1 MKKFIFFFSV
11 FFLLG
16 WCSMV
21 PVEESSYYSNKL
33 LIDEGLDESEEI
45 IIDDEDFYE
54 NDELSEDYELSDNE
68 EENLDWDVVID
79 VL

>member
-1 MKKFIFFFSV
+1 
-11 FFLLG
+11 
-16 WCSMV
+16 MV

-33 LIDEGLDESEEI
+33 LIDEGLDEIEEI

-54 NDELSEDYELSDNE
+54 NYELSEDYELSDNE